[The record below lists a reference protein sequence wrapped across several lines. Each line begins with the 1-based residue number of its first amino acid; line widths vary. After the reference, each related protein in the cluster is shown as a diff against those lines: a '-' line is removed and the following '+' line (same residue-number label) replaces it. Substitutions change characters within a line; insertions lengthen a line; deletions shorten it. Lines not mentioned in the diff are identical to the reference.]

1 VISLTQ
7 SRKTIAD
14 ELQRLFDKLFDR
26 PTTLLGQHRSALG
39 TLAQGLLKPETL
51 EGGVVK
57 QALDQEVKP
66 QAVGVSV

>member
-1 VISLTQ
+1 
-7 SRKTIAD
+7 
-14 ELQRLFDKLFDR
+14 
-26 PTTLLGQHRSALG
+26 
-39 TLAQGLLKPETL
+39 LAQGLLKPETL